1 MKVPKDLGLKI
12 GTPLEVMWT
21 NVAKNLEVE
30 IKLSE
35 DELIVKKELLKI
47 AKLKIAFEQKRRKV

>member
-21 NVAKNLEVE
+21 NVAKNVEAE

-47 AKLKIAFEQKRRKV
+47 ARLKIALEQKRRKV

>member
-21 NVAKNLEVE
+21 NVAKNVEAE

-47 AKLKIAFEQKRRKV
+47 AKLKIALEQKRRKV